1 MRITMN
7 IKRFLLL
14 AIFLISGILFTSCS
28 SGTKVIA
35 TWKNEQIRMRTIEK
49 ILIIGVA
56 KDPWVRKMY
65 EGELKR
71 ELEEYNVEAVSSLE
85 IVSPDEKIT
94 KENFDLYFEKE
105 YFDAV
110 IITRVVAEN
119 IKKETV
125 YNYTPSYGLY
135 GGYGFY
141 GYYNY
146 SVGYMNS
153 PGYLVETRNVNLET
167 NVFDVRTKQ
176 MAWSTISES
185 FDVEKASDVIEPVVQ
200 LIVEAMDDADLI

>member
-1 MRITMN
+1 MN
-7 IKRFLLL
+7 IKRLLLL
-14 AIFLISGILFTSCS
+14 ATFLISGVLFTSCS

-35 TWKNEQIRMRTIEK
+35 TWKNEQVKMDKINK
-49 ILIIGVA
+49 ILLIGVA
-56 KDPWVRKMY
+56 KDPWVRKMF
-65 EGELKR
+65 EGELKK
-71 ELEEYNVEAVSSLE
+71 EFSDYDVEAISSLE

-94 KENFDLYFEKE
+94 KENFDLYFGHKE
-105 YFDAV
+105 FDAV
-110 IITRVVAEN
+110 LVTRVVAQN
-119 IKKETV
+119 IDKQTV

-153 PGYLVETRNVNLET
+153 PGYLIETKNVNLET
-167 NVFDVRTKQ
+167 NIFDIESKQ

-185 FDVEKASDVIEPVVQ
+185 FDVKKASDVIDPIVQ
-200 LIVEAMDDADLI
+200 LIVDQMATDGLIN

>member
-1 MRITMN
+1 MN
-7 IKRFLLL
+7 TKRLLLL

-35 TWKNEQIRMRTIEK
+35 TWKNEQVRMRTIEK

-56 KDPWVRKMY
+56 KDPWVRKMF
-65 EGELKR
+65 EGELK
-71 ELEEYNVEAVSSLE
+71 EEFRDYNVEAISSLE

-110 IITRVVAEN
+110 VITRVVAEN
-119 IKKETV
+119 INKETV

-153 PGYLVETRNVNLET
+153 PGYLIETKNVNLET

-176 MAWSTISES
+176 MVWSTISES
-185 FDVEKASDVIEPVVQ
+185 FDVKKASDVIDPLVQ
-200 LIVEAMDDADLI
+200 LVVEAMDDADLI

>member
-1 MRITMN
+1 MY
-7 IKRFLLL
+7 IKRLLLL

-35 TWKNEQIRMRTIEK
+35 TWKNEQVRMRSIEK
-49 ILIIGVA
+49 ILVIGIA
-56 KDPWVRKMY
+56 KDPWVRKMF
-65 EGELKR
+65 EGELK
-71 ELEEYNVEAVSSLE
+71 EEFEDYNVEAISSLE

-119 IKKETV
+119 INKETV

-135 GGYGFY
+135 GGYGFH

-153 PGYLVETRNVNLET
+153 PGYLIETKNVNLET

-176 MAWSTISES
+176 MVWSTISES
-185 FDVEKASDVIEPVVQ
+185 FDVKKASDVIGPLVQ
-200 LIVEAMDDADLI
+200 LVVEAMDDADLI

>member
-1 MRITMN
+1 MN
-7 IKRFLLL
+7 IKRLLLL

-35 TWKNEQIRMRTIEK
+35 TWKNEQIRMRSIEK

>member
-1 MRITMN
+1 MN

-14 AIFLISGILFTSCS
+14 AIFLISGILFSSCS

-35 TWKNEQIRMRTIEK
+35 TWKNEQIRMRSIEK

-167 NVFDVRTKQ
+167 NVFDIRTKQ

-185 FDVEKASDVIEPVVQ
+185 FDVKKASDVIEPVVQ

>member
-1 MRITMN
+1 MN
-7 IKRFLLL
+7 IKRLLLL

-35 TWKNEQIRMRTIEK
+35 RWKNEQIRMRTIEK

-56 KDPWVRKMY
+56 KDPWVRKMF
-65 EGELKR
+65 EGELK
-71 ELEEYNVEAVSSLE
+71 EEFEDYNVEAVSSLE

-105 YFDAV
+105 WFDAV
-110 IITRVVAEN
+110 IVTRMVAEN
-119 IKKETV
+119 INKETV

-167 NVFDVRTKQ
+167 SVFDVRTKQ
-176 MAWSTISES
+176 MGWSTISES
-185 FDVEKASDVIEPVVQ
+185 FDVKKASDVIDPLVQ
-200 LIVEAMDDADLI
+200 LIVEAMDDDDLI

>member
-1 MRITMN
+1 MN

-14 AIFLISGILFTSCS
+14 AIFLISGILFSSCS

-35 TWKNEQIRMRTIEK
+35 TWKNEQIRMRSIEK

-153 PGYLVETRNVNLET
+153 PGYLVETKNVNLET

-185 FDVEKASDVIEPVVQ
+185 FDVEKASDVIDPLVQ